1 MNSVW
6 GQDKPCPNDCC
17 PRPGLLR
24 GAFCYRRRQWVC
36 PLCCYGWVCQTARND
51 TGELLGQW
59 VRTARPVPF
68 HRPGRKELR
77 P

>member
-6 GQDKPCPNDCC
+6 GQDTPCPDGGC
-17 PRPGLLR
+17 PKPAGWWMSL
-24 GAFCYRRRQWVC
+24 FYRRRLWVC
-36 PLCCYGWVCQTARND
+36 PLCCYGWAYQDHPQNPDMYR
-51 TGELLGQW
+51 LR
-59 VRTARPVPF
+59 RTDKPVPF